1 MAEITILEETLL
13 EDFDD
18 QGSGYLVIFMDTDI
32 LLSEGE
38 TYRIVW
44 DDVDYVCVSF
54 GADGAVCVG
63 NTEFLGG
70 ADTQQP
76 FFVGVIPGALHEQET
91 NSLMC
96 AAKEGPPH
104 RLAIY
109 QTAEA
114 EAVPSATVKIKGYSG
129 AEFEYQNVPKVWLAA
144 PESTVDNPVLV
155 PFTYGEAVDNV
166 QIVPDFSS
174 GDHTLKMP
182 AGEMAR
188 SAVVKKPDSLIPG
201 NIKAGETVAG
211 ITGEYEGEVPE
222 TEELTVPAD
231 FSAGDMVL
239 EPLEGKMLSKAIV
252 QKPETLIPENIAAGI
267 NVGGIVGSLTA
278 EANSIYNYTFFS
290 GTDGSKT
297 VTHGLGVMPD
307 LILVFAFMQSSA
319 FDTSKTGQLT
329 IRNNEIIAAVGMS
342 AAYRKKI
349 GEYQDAGQFLL
360 NPNSSTYIDYVF
372 YKKGYDESGSP
383 STIFSRVDTE
393 KAVIGSSSYKL
404 TSAAKYICIA
414 IAGLT

>member
-144 PESTVDNPVLV
+144 PESTADNPVLV
-155 PFTYGEAVDNV
+155 PFTYGEAVDDV

-188 SAVVKKPDSLIPG
+188 SAVVKKPDGLIPG

-231 FSAGDMVL
+231 FTAGDMVL
-239 EPLEGKMLSKAIV
+239 VPAEGKILSKATV
-252 QKPETLIPENIAAGI
+252 QKPETLIPENIAEGVDIAGI
-267 NVGGIVGSLTA
+267 IGNFIGGSDVKWASGTIEQASTASVTVEHVLGVIPDIFIVSNTTGI
-278 EANSIYNYTFFS
+278 ANGIIYNMCVSSAFADKYGIQIS
-290 GTDGSKT
+290 RC
-297 VTHGLGVMPD
+297 GLY
-307 LILVFAFMQSSA
+307 AQSSA
-319 FDTSKTGQLT
+319 VNARYLYYNGNYMAALEGYMQLGVAGQGTAETVSIPGSTS
-329 IRNNEIIAAVGMS
+329 IPIAAGTVW
-342 AAYRKKI
+342 
-349 GEYQDAGQFLL
+349 
-360 NPNSSTYIDYVF
+360 T
-372 YKKGYDESGSP
+372 
-383 STIFSRVDTE
+383 
-393 KAVIGSSSYKL
+393 
-404 TSAAKYICIA
+404 A

>member
-18 QGSGYLVIFMDTDI
+18 QGSGFLVIFMDTDI

-76 FFVGVIPGALHEQET
+76 FFVGVIPGALHEQEI
-91 NSLMC
+91 NSLVC
-96 AAKEGPPH
+96 ATKEGPPH

-144 PESTVDNPVLV
+144 PESTADNPVLV

-231 FSAGDMVL
+231 FTAGDMVL
-239 EPLEGKMLSKAIV
+239 MPAEGKYLERATV
-252 QKPETLIPENIAAGI
+252 QMPETLIPENIAKGVDIAGI
-267 NVGGIVGSLTA
+267 IGSFIGGRDIKIA
-278 EANSIYNYTFFS
+278 S
-290 GTDGSKT
+290 GTLSAT
-297 VTHGLGVMPD
+297 SSSYNLSHGLGTLPD
-307 LILVFAFMQSSA
+307 IVILSAPNAAPSTGGIEVNIGFLKAFARAHGIKVNRMVIYVNSSGA
-319 FDTSKTGQLT
+319 RTGWRIFENTTEGAVSGNSDIQG
-329 IRNNEIIAAVGMS
+329 AAQVGMVGWATATEFTVPGTS
-342 AAYRKKI
+342 VAPI
-349 GEYQDAGQFLL
+349 
-360 NPNSSTYIDYVF
+360 IDGTRWV
-372 YKKGYDESGSP
+372 
-383 STIFSRVDTE
+383 
-393 KAVIGSSSYKL
+393 
-404 TSAAKYICIA
+404 A
-414 IAGLT
+414 IAGLN